1 MNFKKNASWHGGW
14 HMFIAKICSRATNR
28 DVTICWAMDVTSAL
42 PTTQHQERA
51 KLSLKNATDIK
62 MAPGGGG
69 KKGGSG
75 GLKGLRDR
83 GTDGRREWRTQ
94 RLSDGRRE
102 KRRVNLKKPY
112 STNTNFRIQL
122 SWICPRALHMDFAVK
137 IAIGSDGTDKR
148 LKSNKSETKQ
158 INTHAYSL
166 RHERARKSLGT
177 KNVYKPT
184 SPQSTSPQQKNMLI
198 SWSCTILKARFPA
211 H

>member
-1 MNFKKNASWHGGW
+1 MNLKKNASWHGGW

-75 GLKGLRDR
+75 GLKDWGTEGL
-83 GTDGRREWRTQ
+83 TDGGSEGH
-94 RLSDGRRE
+94 SDWATEGGR
-102 KRRVNLKKPY
+102 KDALIWKTVLNQ
-112 STNTNFRIQL
+112 TTFRIQL

-137 IAIGSDGTDKR
+137 IAIGKDGTDKR
-148 LKSNKSETKQ
+148 LKSNKRETKQ

-166 RHERARKSLGT
+166 RHERARK
-177 KNVYKPT
+177 
-184 SPQSTSPQQKNMLI
+184 
-198 SWSCTILKARFPA
+198 F
-211 H
+211 